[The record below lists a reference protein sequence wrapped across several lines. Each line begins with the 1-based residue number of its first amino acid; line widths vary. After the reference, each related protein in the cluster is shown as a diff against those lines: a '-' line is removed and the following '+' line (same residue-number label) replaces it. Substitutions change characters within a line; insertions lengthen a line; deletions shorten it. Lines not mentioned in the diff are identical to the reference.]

1 VWEIDGEWRIV
12 SEWWIIEWE
21 IEDGWIFK
29 SSRQNWMLVMHDGQW
44 RLDMKN
50 VVIVVSVDAAD
61 SLLAG
66 GCSIMGGLMT
76 ERMERKGGI

>member
-1 VWEIDGEWRIV
+1 VT
-12 SEWWIIEWE
+12 
-21 IEDGWIFK
+21 
-29 SSRQNWMLVMHDGQW
+29 HDGQW

-66 GCSIMGGLMT
+66 GCSMMGGLMA